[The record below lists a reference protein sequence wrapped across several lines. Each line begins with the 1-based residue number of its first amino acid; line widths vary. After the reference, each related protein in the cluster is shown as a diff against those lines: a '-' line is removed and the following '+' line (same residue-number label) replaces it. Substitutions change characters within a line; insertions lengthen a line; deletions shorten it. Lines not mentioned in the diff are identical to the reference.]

1 MTMAAIADD
10 LKLTLTWPARPLLA
24 VMGAVTSAG
33 RRIARAYQNRAQAT
47 VLARLDD
54 RMLADIGI
62 SRSDVRD
69 AFAEPLWQDPT
80 ALLRARALER
90 RLSRQQISLGL
101 QSLPAPP
108 LAPAD
113 AFQRPPADRPARF
126 TV

>member
-1 MTMAAIADD
+1 MTAFAQD
-10 LKLTLTWPARPLLA
+10 LKLTVLWPARPFLALL
-24 VMGAVTSAG
+24 GAFASTC
-33 RRIARAYQNRAQAT
+33 RRTARAYQHRAQAT

-54 RMLADIGI
+54 RMLADIGL

-90 RLSRQQISLGL
+90 RLSRNRVSLGL
-101 QSLPAPP
+101 QRLPAPP

-113 AFQRPPADRPARF
+113 GFHRPATDRPARF
-126 TV
+126 VV